1 MSYNG
6 FDAYQ
11 ISNWRC
17 QGGERGD
24 INQKQ
29 GHQHRAEP

>member
-17 QGGERGD
+17 QGGERRRYKSETRTP
-24 INQKQ
+24 KQ
-29 GHQHRAEP
+29 S